1 MHRII
6 RVFLVVTAFYT
17 IEFCQLAFAQE
28 MVAELKVIPG
38 EIPFGND
45 VQVFFN
51 GIKVDTFSN
60 TNKPMSYQVQLSATK
75 NTITS
80 KRRYW
85 WGSEKSFSKDII
97 VGPGDEIDC
106 KISLSHPLREVNIIQ
121 SEKHKTS
128 DDLTSGISINANED
142 VIDKEVFTEPI
153 DIVEGV
159 VAEYTLERRYEHT
172 ITKTHMTGNEYGG
185 SATASIGPKLFF
197 ASAELTAE
205 VKAKTESSLGVTI
218 GKSET
223 YTQKITVDG
232 DKTPKLKVT
241 WVNRY
246 RKCTATLPDGRRETY
261 LVCVGV
267 RWKLKKVENGK

>member
-1 MHRII
+1 YANQYSPYFVFVNKKRMGKLDYGETKEFVFTPEKHGNNTFVIKNASELDVEGSFDSGNVDFKLGIGGRIGVECGASMI
-6 RVFLVVTAFYT
+6 DSSWTLKWTTANLGYM
-17 IEFCQLAFAQE
+17 E
-28 MVAELKVIPG
+28 G
-38 EIPFGND
+38 ETSGKA
-45 VQVFFN
+45 
-51 GIKVDTFSN
+51 KVDVT
-60 TNKPMSYQVQLSATK
+60 V
-75 NTITS
+75 
-80 KRRYW
+80 
-85 WGSEKSFSKDII
+85 
-97 VGPGDEIDC
+97 
-106 KISLSHPLREVNIIQ
+106 
-121 SEKHKTS
+121 
-128 DDLTSGISINANED
+128 NED
-142 VIDKEVFTEPI
+142 VIDKEVFTEPV